1 MITQTGPLSMVCEA
15 TPTIWGL
22 SPAQLHDRFWAARG
36 VQVVR
41 QGEPSEI
48 VDGAEL
54 FLLTEPQ
61 ILSVFK
67 LTRLVEFLSWI
78 KPDVLYARLHDDRER
93 GYRERVITDTDGRFV
108 RFERTYDTSDSREA
122 RVALTSE
129 RRLAH
134 IWQKSPGAREGWKTL
149 RQEVPREHRSV
160 LRIKAG
166 VYDRRADVE
175 VMQCVREIVRLWKR
189 PDSTVYRV
197 QKVRETAWS
206 DETAEVG
213 DATKLVGPVWI
224 GAGRR
229 IDAQTSIIGPRILW
243 DDPVAKPPVDTLQW
257 HEIEPTF
264 SFERPVRPVRRT
276 SLSRASKRLFD
287 IGFAIS
293 AILLTLPVYPLVM
306 LAIWLEDGWPFFF
319 SHQRE
324 TLGGREFGCIKFR
337 SMRKDADQI
346 KARLA
351 GENQADGPQFFIEND
366 PRLTRVGRF
375 IRKVEIDELPQF
387 WNVLKGDMSI
397 VGPRPSPFKE
407 NQYCP
412 PWREARLSV
421 RPGITGLW
429 QVRRTRRRGLDFQ
442 EWIKYDIEYVE
453 KASWGLDLKIILQ
466 TIAMVIKGV
475 LRS

>member
-1 MITQTGPLSMVCEA
+1 MITQDDPVA
-15 TPTIWGL
+15 TTSDPAPTIWGL

-41 QGEPSEI
+41 LGEPSEI

-67 LTRLVEFLSWI
+67 LTRIVEFLSWI
-78 KPDVLYARLHDDRER
+78 KPDVVYVRLHDDRDR
-93 GYRERVITDTDGRFV
+93 GYRERVRLDAHGQFL
-108 RFERTYDTSDSREA
+108 RFERIYDASDSRET

-129 RRLAH
+129 RRLAQ
-134 IWQKSPGAREGWKTL
+134 IWQKSANAREGWQLL
-149 RQEVPREHRSV
+149 RQEVPRDRRSAI
-160 LRIKAG
+160 RAKAG
-166 VYDRRADVE
+166 VYDRRADIE
-175 VMQCVREIVRLWKR
+175 VMECVREITRLWKW
-189 PDSTVYRV
+189 PDSTVYRA
-197 QKVRETAWS
+197 QKVRDAAWRDQTAAVGS
-206 DETAEVG
+206 D
-213 DATKLVGPVWI
+213 TKLVGPVWV

-229 IDAQTSIIGPRILW
+229 IDAGACIIGPQILW
-243 DDPVAKPPVDTLQW
+243 DDPAARPPVDTLQW

-264 SFERPVRPVRRT
+264 SFARPVQPVQRNT
-276 SLSRASKRLFD
+276 ISRACKRAFD
-287 IGFAIS
+287 VVFASI
-293 AILLTLPVYPLVM
+293 ALLLTLPIYPFVM
-306 LAIWLEDGWPFFF
+306 LAIWLEDGRPFFF
-319 SHQRE
+319 SHRRE
-324 TLGGREFGCIKFR
+324 TVGGREFGCIKFR
-337 SMRKDADQI
+337 SMRKDADLI

-351 GENQADGPQFFIEND
+351 DENQADGPQFFIEND

-387 WNVLKGDMSI
+387 WNVLVGDMSI

-429 QVRRTRRRGLDFQ
+429 QVSRTRRRGLDFQ
-442 EWIKYDIEYVE
+442 EWIRYDIEYVE

-475 LRS
+475 LRL